1 MIRGSSK
8 LFHNVQ
14 TATAAYMKLEAFKKL
29 AYCDNVKDLAVYT
42 HQLRWIKSP
51 AELELMK
58 ESASIACQ
66 VLTSLYCM
74 TYYLV
79 TKIFELQNPNE
90 AGMHIW

>member
-14 TATAAYMKLEAFKKL
+14 TATSAYTELEAFKKV
-29 AYCDNVKDLAVYT
+29 AYCNNVRDLSIYT

-51 AELELMK
+51 SEIKLMK

-66 VLTSLYCM
+66 VLSSFNSIGWLT
-74 TYYLV
+74 
-79 TKIFELQNPNE
+79 I
-90 AGMHIW
+90 